1 MSRQN
6 TGKLAGL
13 QLAKL
18 LNYECYY
25 HSFQGRFPCLNVILT
40 RCAFASEANMSHEPH
55 VDPELV
61 KVFDTQQ
68 ESEAMVIQSLLA
80 SAGIESIVSSLEAQ
94 QDVLPGVGG
103 VIVSVNAAQAEE
115 ARGVIED
122 YKNTP
127 DVEADDAP
135 GDD

>member
-1 MSRQN
+1 MSD
-6 TGKLAGL
+6 
-13 QLAKL
+13 
-18 LNYECYY
+18 
-25 HSFQGRFPCLNVILT
+25 
-40 RCAFASEANMSHEPH
+40 EPH

-103 VIVSVNAAQAEE
+103 VILSVNAAQAEE
-115 ARGVIED
+115 ARSIIED

-127 DVEADDAP
+127 DVEADDEP
-135 GDD
+135 GDDASGDQSDGEPGPAAD